1 MIQNLTMN
9 VYLKGFKMAKGKN
22 VLTTGDV
29 ARICNVAPRTV
40 SKWFDNG
47 QLKGYR
53 IPGSKDRR
61 IPRSELLRF
70 MKEHNIPEA
79 GLEADQIRVL
89 IVGSN
94 LQESSALADSLTAK
108 GSYEIQ
114 TVQSAFEAGVNVL
127 RFSPHVILISLF
139 SEAVDAEEIC
149 RSVRSDEQLQ
159 TIKVLALANQLN
171 SSEEAA
177 LLNKGFDGLVSNSS
191 DVSEVIKR
199 IEEATAIIY

>member
-1 MIQNLTMN
+1 MN